1 MFPLPS
7 RPKLRWRLPL
17 QRPFAAALLALLG
30 GCGGGGGTT
39 TAAEPPA
46 ARNDAAL
53 APARSG
59 ELLGYVKT
67 RLQARGPLGS
77 VGNAANTGNN
87 SGFVLSAGPAWLSS
101 AVSASGTVV
110 SNSGSVV
117 QEAGVDEA
125 DLLKT
130 DGTRFY
136 ALHAMA
142 GAAAGQP
149 FARLDLYRRD
159 AAGRAQAAGSATLVN
174 GDAAWTATRGLL
186 LADGLARV
194 AVVAESNA
202 NVVGSPCPPGS
213 ACLTTL
219 LPYVPVAPKVHL
231 QLLDASQ
238 PAALPKPDRIS
249 IDGRLVGARQIGRM
263 LYVVASHTPALAYDQ
278 LAPTASAA
286 ARAEALQ
293 RLTLAEV
300 LPRISIND
308 GEAVPLVAETD
319 CWLQTANASQQVVL
333 TTVTAIDLGA
343 PAWPRSSRCFAG
355 GTEAIYLAAGG
366 SLYLATT
373 RDEVQTLSDGR
384 LRFAPTARTDLHKLG
399 VDGSAIAYRASGSV
413 GGHLGWDPA
422 RRPYRLSEHNG
433 DLRVLSFTGSEGWAS
448 VDDAATLAASPATL
462 TVLRERTSGASDAS
476 LQPLATLPSAQRP
489 AAIGKA
495 GEQVYGVRFAGERA
509 YVVTFRR
516 TDPLY
521 VLDLSDPAD
530 PRVGGELQVSGF
542 SDWLYP
548 LDGGL
553 LFGVGRDASA
563 DGRVLGVKL
572 ALFDVQDAAQPRLL
586 DSRTHGGAGSL
597 TALDSSAQ
605 GIGLQA
611 VAGGVRIALPMLL
624 VTEGASLPQQQ
635 VRRYEVDRATRRLS
649 ERPVV
654 ELGSGWADIGAV
666 RSLPLGEQLFVL
678 QDDGL
683 QTLDW

>member
-7 RPKLRWRLPL
+7 PPKLRWMLPL
-17 QRPFAAALLALLG
+17 AAALLALLG
-30 GCGGGGGTT
+30 ACGGGGTPAT
-39 TAAEPPA
+39 DPPS

-59 ELLGYVKT
+59 DLLDYVKT
-67 RLQARGPLGS
+67 RLQSRAPLGLGGS
-77 VGNAANTGNN
+77 G
-87 SGFVLSAGPAWLSS
+87 GFVLSAGPAWLSS

-136 ALHAMA
+136 ALHALA
-142 GAAAGQP
+142 GAAAGQA
-149 FARLDLYRRD
+149 FARLDLYGRD
-159 AAGRAQAAGSATLVN
+159 AAGRAQALGSATLVN
-174 GDAAWTATRGLL
+174 DDAGWTVTRGLL

-194 AVVAESNA
+194 AVVAESSSSI
-202 NVVGSPCPPGS
+202 VGSPCPPGA
-213 ACLTTL
+213 ACLAAL

-238 PAALPKPDRIS
+238 PAALPRPERLS

-263 LYVVASHTPALAYDQ
+263 LYVVASHTPPLAYD
-278 LAPTASAA
+278 LLPATASAA
-286 ARAEALQ
+286 DRAQALQ
-293 RLTLAEV
+293 RLTLAEL
-300 LPRISIND
+300 LPRISVD
-308 GEAVPLVAETD
+308 GGEAVPLLAETD

-333 TTVTAIDLGA
+333 TTVTAIDLGSPSWA
-343 PAWPRSSRCFAG
+343 RSSRCFAG

-384 LRFAPTARTDLHKLG
+384 LRFAPTARTDLHKLR
-399 VDGSAIAYRASGSV
+399 VDGGTIAYRASGSV
-413 GGHLGWDPA
+413 GGHLGWDAA

-433 DLRVLSFTGSEGWAS
+433 DLRVLSFTGSEGWATLG
-448 VDDAATLAASPATL
+448 DAATRAASPATL
-462 TVLRERTSGASDAS
+462 SVLRERAGDAS

-495 GEQVYGVRFAGERA
+495 GEQVYGVRFAADRA

-530 PRVGGELQVSGF
+530 PRIGGELQVSGF

-553 LFGVGRDASA
+553 LFGVGRDATA

-572 ALFDVQDAAQPRLL
+572 ALFDVQDAARPRLL
-586 DSRTHGGAGSL
+586 DSRTHGAAGSL
-597 TALDSSAQ
+597 TALDGSAQ

-611 VAGGVRIALPMLL
+611 LAGGVRIALPALL
-624 VTEGASLPQQQ
+624 LADGGAGEPQQQ
-635 VRRYEVDRATRRLS
+635 VLRYEVDFAARRLAG
-649 ERPVV
+649 RPAV
-654 ELGSGWADIGAV
+654 ELGRGWADIGAV
-666 RSLPLGEQLFVL
+666 RSLPLGDQLFVL
-678 QDDGL
+678 QASGL